1 MHRLWSFCAHEFC
14 ISRTAP
20 FPSSSLLSERRREK
34 ECSAVLTFMLALRS
48 TRFVR
53 FSHGRKEEE
62 DRRGVGFLM
71 IDLISVQ
78 KRVER

>member
-1 MHRLWSFCAHEFC
+1 M
-14 ISRTAP
+14 
-20 FPSSSLLSERRREK
+20 
-34 ECSAVLTFMLALRS
+34 LTFMLASRS

-53 FSHGRKEEE
+53 FSHGSKEEE